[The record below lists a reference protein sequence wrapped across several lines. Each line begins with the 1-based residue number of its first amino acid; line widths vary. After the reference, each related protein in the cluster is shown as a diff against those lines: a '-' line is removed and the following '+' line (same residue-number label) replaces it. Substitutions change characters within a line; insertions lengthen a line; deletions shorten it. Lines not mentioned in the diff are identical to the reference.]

1 MNNGLNIRFDLTKT
15 TLDDTGY
22 YYCEYLQQG
31 QASTHSQLKELVMW
45 AKPSPPVVTGQDFYI
60 SKEATNGTVDYKMA
74 QDILDCI
81 SRGSFPEARLQWTD
95 ELGNVL
101 PAENN
106 CFKSDA
112 RQDVFD
118 CHAKLKMIVTR
129 DMNKASYTCE
139 QHLNERV
146 NAALREV
153 KKATKQIQVHYPPY
167 NVQIK
172 GNRTEHTV
180 KCSAKANPKPK
191 FFIQIGKK
199 GQKIEIDREDGKYFL
214 DPSKV
219 NIPVNDLVYCHAD
232 NNIQPGGQVYK
243 TVDDLFAAEPL
254 LGTMH
259 WIIIA
264 ACGK

>member
-1 MNNGLNIRFDLTKT
+1 M
-15 TLDDTGY
+15 
-22 YYCEYLQQG
+22 
-31 QASTHSQLKELVMW
+31 
-45 AKPSPPVVTGQDFYI
+45 
-60 SKEATNGTVDYKMA
+60 
-74 QDILDCI
+74 DCI

-95 ELGNVL
+95 QLGNVL

-129 DMNKASYTCE
+129 DMNQASYTCE

-146 NAALREV
+146 NEALREV

-167 NVQIK
+167 DVQIK

-243 TVDDLFAAEPL
+243 
-254 LGTMH
+254 
-259 WIIIA
+259 
-264 ACGK
+264 